1 MDFETARINMVE
13 QQIRPWNVLET
24 QTLRVLTEIRRE
36 DFVPEPYQDLAFADV
51 QVPMNDKEFMLEPK
65 VGARMVEAL
74 GLSSNHRVLE
84 IGTGTGYLTA
94 ILASLCHHVTSIE
107 IDESLHAR
115 ARVNLARAGI
125 DNVKLVPGD
134 CFRYCGE
141 AENQDR
147 LFDRILISGSLPQVD
162 ERFTRRLVPDH
173 GRVVGIEGHDPAMQ
187 VVIVRPDSTRRSL
200 FETHVPRLRNVIDE
214 RAFTF

>member
-36 DFVPEPYQDLAFADV
+36 DFVPESYQDLSFADV
-51 QVPMNDKEFMLEPK
+51 QIPMNDKEFMLEPK

-74 GLSSNHRVLE
+74 GLSSRHRVLE

-94 ILASLCHHVTSIE
+94 ILASLSHHVTSIE
-107 IDESLHAR
+107 IDESLHDL

-125 DNVKLVPGD
+125 DNVNLVCGD
-134 CFRYCGE
+134 CFDYCGE
-141 AENQDR
+141 AENQGR
-147 LFDRILISGSLPQVD
+147 FFDRILISGSLPQVD
-162 ERFTRRLVPDH
+162 ERFTRLVSDD

-187 VVIVRPDSTRRSL
+187 VVIIRPDSTRKSL

-214 RAFTF
+214 CKFTF